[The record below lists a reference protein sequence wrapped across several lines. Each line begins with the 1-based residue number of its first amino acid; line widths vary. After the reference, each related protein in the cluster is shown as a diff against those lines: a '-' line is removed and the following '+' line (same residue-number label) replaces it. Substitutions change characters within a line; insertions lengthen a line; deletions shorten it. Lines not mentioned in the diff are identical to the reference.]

1 MGAAI
6 VVDVRKPPLHEV
18 GVAGFRKFT
27 IRISNIEWCCTVLKF
42 QEPEEVP

>member
-42 QEPEEVP
+42 QEPEDVP